1 LVLLRC
7 LSQSILIIIL
17 YRFHEPRLII
27 VADPRLDHQALNEAS
42 YMNIPV
48 IALCDTDSP
57 LNWVD
62 VAIPANNKGIFSLAY
77 TIWLLTREVLQIKS
91 EIPRDQEWD
100 VMVDLFMYRNT
111 ESTVAEKGE
120 DAVEAEQEEPEQLVG
135 GPVAAFTNEDDEEVA
150 EDDNINFNVPV
161 NATEG
166 EAEAYAV

>member
-1 LVLLRC
+1 V
-7 LSQSILIIIL
+7 
-17 YRFHEPRLII
+17 I
-27 VADPRLDHQALNEAS
+27 VADPRLDHQAITEAS

-62 VAIPANNKGIFSLAY
+62 VAIPANNKSVFSLAY
-77 TIWLLTREVLQIKS
+77 TLWLLTREVLQIKS

-100 VMVDLFMYRNT
+100 VMVDLFMYRDPEANQI
-111 ESTVAEKGE
+111 EKVDAAE
-120 DAVEAEQEEPEQLVG
+120 EAEQEEQEVVVG
-135 GPVAAFTNEDDEEVA
+135 GPSAAFTGEDDEEVA